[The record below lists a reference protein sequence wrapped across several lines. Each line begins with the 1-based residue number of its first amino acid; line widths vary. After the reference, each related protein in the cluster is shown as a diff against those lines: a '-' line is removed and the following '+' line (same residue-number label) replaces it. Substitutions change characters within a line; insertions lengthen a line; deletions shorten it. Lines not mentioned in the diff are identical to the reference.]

1 MCRMKIHIYQVLH
14 VASMVLMT
22 GFLFQA
28 FANPDPKNKKRSSI
42 LIGILALLMLIGGFG
57 LVSVLHVGF
66 PWWVIVKLVC
76 WFGLVAMSG
85 LAYRK
90 PERIPVLTGVSI
102 ALILIAITTVYFSR

>member
-1 MCRMKIHIYQVLH
+1 MKLHIYQVLH

-28 FANPDPKNKKRSSI
+28 FANPDPKNKKKSSI
-42 LIGILALLMLIGGFG
+42 LIGILGLLMLVGGFG

-76 WFGLVAMSG
+76 WFGLVAMTG

-90 PERIPVLTGVSI
+90 PERIPVLTGAAI
-102 ALILIAITTVYFSR
+102 ALILIAITSVYFSH